1 MSLSSRLAAL
11 LRRSSLVAPA
21 LAAIILGVLAIGA
34 PAPAL
39 DRVRDLLFDQFQVWS
54 PRPWSPDLPVRI
66 IAIDDEAIARFG
78 QWPWPRD
85 RMAELTGKL
94 AALGPAAIGFDIVF
108 SEPDRLSTSA
118 LRDRLPAGPEREAL
132 ARALAT
138 RIDRDE
144 SAFADALAA
153 APAVISETFLDE
165 GGPPTAPTIK
175 APIVTLGDDPT
186 AMAPRFARTLS
197 PLPDLARAAQGVGGV
212 NFIPDRD
219 LVIRRA
225 PLLFAVG
232 PAGARTLAPSLAGEL
247 LRVAQIDPTDHA
259 HPSPSP
265 IVKSTG
271 ASLEKRFGG
280 AAAIVSLRIGALEIP
295 TEADGQARLRYAGH
309 QPGRF
314 LSAARLLGDD
324 LHHEDL
330 DGRIALVGVTA
341 ASIGD
346 IRSTPI
352 DGAVPGV
359 EVHAELIEHIVTDA
373 RLTRPD
379 YARGVEALMALMGGA
394 VAAFIAAR
402 FRPLLSGAAII
413 GLVALAG
420 WASWK
425 MFLSAAMLFD
435 PLLPSA
441 TWLATWS
448 AMTVAVYRRSENER
462 RFVRDAF
469 SRYLAPAVVERL
481 AADPSSLRLGGEAR
495 EVSVLFCDARDFT
508 TRSQYLSAEGVVRFL
523 NDLLTPLT
531 SAILD
536 NGGAIDKYLGDGVMA
551 YWNAP
556 VETPDHPTLACRA
569 ALDMLSRLP
578 AINAR
583 AALVAAEH
591 GREHM
596 PVAIG
601 VGVNTGRAFVGNL
614 GSEQRF
620 DYSLVGDPVNV
631 AARLD
636 AATKDFGVP
645 IVVSSETRE
654 RARGFRFVPLGGVA
668 LKGRGGETEIFALHG
683 DASERDDGFDDF
695 LRAHMEILRARETN
709 AAPDALA
716 RAIAAAM
723 AFPQASRYAKAYQR
737 YASGRADLTH
747 DEHGNVGG
755 S

>member
-1 MSLSSRLAAL
+1 
-11 LRRSSLVAPA
+11 
-21 LAAIILGVLAIGA
+21 
-34 PAPAL
+34 
-39 DRVRDLLFDQFQVWS
+39 
-54 PRPWSPDLPVRI
+54 
-66 IAIDDEAIARFG
+66 
-78 QWPWPRD
+78 
-85 RMAELTGKL
+85 
-94 AALGPAAIGFDIVF
+94 
-108 SEPDRLSTSA
+108 
-118 LRDRLPAGPEREAL
+118 
-132 ARALAT
+132 
-138 RIDRDE
+138 
-144 SAFADALAA
+144 
-153 APAVISETFLDE
+153 
-165 GGPPTAPTIK
+165 
-175 APIVTLGDDPT
+175 
-186 AMAPRFARTLS
+186 
-197 PLPDLARAAQGVGGV
+197 
-212 NFIPDRD
+212 
-219 LVIRRA
+219 
-225 PLLFAVG
+225 
-232 PAGARTLAPSLAGEL
+232 
-247 LRVAQIDPTDHA
+247 
-259 HPSPSP
+259 
-265 IVKSTG
+265 
-271 ASLEKRFGG
+271 
-280 AAAIVSLRIGALEIP
+280 
-295 TEADGQARLRYAGH
+295 
-309 QPGRF
+309 
-314 LSAARLLGDD
+314 
-324 LHHEDL
+324 
-330 DGRIALVGVTA
+330 
-341 ASIGD
+341 
-346 IRSTPI
+346 
-352 DGAVPGV
+352 
-359 EVHAELIEHIVTDA
+359 
-373 RLTRPD
+373 
-379 YARGVEALMALMGGA
+379 
-394 VAAFIAAR
+394 
-402 FRPLLSGAAII
+402 
-413 GLVALAG
+413 
-420 WASWK
+420 

-495 EVSVLFCDARDFT
+495 EVTVLFCDARDFT
-508 TRSQYLSAEGVVRFL
+508 TRSQHLSAEGVVRFL

-569 ALDMLSRLP
+569 ALDMLRRLP

-654 RARGFRFVPLGGVA
+654 RARGFRFVPHGGVA

-683 DASERDDGFDDF
+683 DASEKDDGFDDF
-695 LRAHMEILRARETN
+695 LRAHMEILCARETN

-737 YASGRADLTH
+737 YASGRADLAQ
-747 DEHGNVGG
+747 DGHGNVGG